1 MNNGKLKIGYFADGP
16 WSHEAFRFLAED
28 TSIWIQFIIPR
39 FDTTDNT
46 LKKFSEKYKID
57 YFTVQNINSQEF
69 LNKIEKYK
77 CDLFVS
83 MSFNQ
88 IFKKAII
95 VMPPLKTIN
104 CHDGKLPFY
113 RGRNILNWVLIN
125 DEKEFGITVHYEN
138 EGVDRGDIILQR
150 CYAITE
156 EDDYRTL
163 LSSAEVNCTKD
174 LYDAIKLI

>member
-1 MNNGKLKIGYFADGP
+1 
-16 WSHEAFRFLAED
+16 
-28 TSIWIQFIIPR
+28 
-39 FDTTDNT
+39 
-46 LKKFSEKYKID
+46 
-57 YFTVQNINSQEF
+57 
-69 LNKIEKYK
+69 
-77 CDLFVS
+77 

-95 VMPPLKTIN
+95 VMPHLKTIN

-163 LSSAEVNCTKD
+163 LSSAEVNCAKD
-174 LYDAIKLI
+174 LYDAIKLIQSGKIDPIKQNTIHPVEHYCNIRKIEMKSLIGIKLQERYLILSERYFTLAR